1 MFIMNPYLRHVRA
14 LLGVCAAAVLLSACV
29 TTGHESLRASAARLN
44 DASSHFSAQLQYQ
57 GDDSRRG
64 LLSRDAEAM
73 AKAAHN
79 LDRAL
84 SKGNTRPEVEDE
96 YRRVRD
102 NYEQLH
108 VQLADEGYAAQNRQ
122 VLTDFDLVT
131 NAFRNVE
138 TAMGMRTASTR

>member
-1 MFIMNPYLRHVRA
+1 MFIMNPYLRQVRA

-29 TTGHESLRASAARLN
+29 TTGHESLRASAARLD

>member
-1 MFIMNPYLRHVRA
+1 MFAMNTCLRHYRA
-14 LLGVCAAAVLLSACV
+14 LLSVCAAACLLTACV

-64 LLSRDAEAM
+64 LLSRDAEAL

-79 LDRAL
+79 LDRVL
-84 SKGNTRPEVEDE
+84 SNGNTRLDVEDE
-96 YRRVRD
+96 YRRVSD

-122 VLTDFDLVT
+122 VLTDFDRVT
-131 NAFRNVE
+131 TAYRNVE
-138 TAMGMRTASTR
+138 AAMGLRTASAR

>member
-1 MFIMNPYLRHVRA
+1 MFTINTYLRHYRT
-14 LLGVCAAAVLLSACV
+14 LLSVCAAAFVLAACV
-29 TTGHESLRASAARLN
+29 TTGHESLRASAARLD

-73 AKAAHN
+73 AKSARN

-96 YRRVRD
+96 YRRVSD
-102 NYEQLH
+102 SYEKLH
-108 VQLADEGYAAQNRQ
+108 MQLADEGYAAQNQQ
-122 VLTDFDLVT
+122 VLTDFDRVT
-131 NAFRNVE
+131 NAYRRVE
-138 TAMGMRTASTR
+138 AAMGLRTASLR